1 MVFRE
6 RFVQRM
12 HDSYGHLGFPGL
24 LGAIGNRAWWP
35 SMRKDI
41 QEVAR
46 RCPACQVSQRS
57 QQNLERGKQ
66 FHMFGGDVQPF
77 ERWGIDLIGRLPTT
91 PNGNN
96 WIITAVDYATGW
108 PVARAVPEA
117 TDEAIA
123 IFLHEEIFV
132 HYGAM
137 AELMS
142 DNGPNLL
149 SKVVAHYVQLLKT
162 RHRVTTPHHPRTNG
176 RIERLNGILGAMLTK
191 MLMGKPTRLWD
202 EYLSQAI
209 LATRVRVHSV
219 SRVSPFELVYG
230 IKPRLPEDSTLT
242 EQVQQEDRVSRIHH
256 ARALANERL
265 LKHAVKRQVIRDE
278 LVKHHSFEKG
288 DWVLV
293 RNETPQKFQSKW
305 FGPYKV
311 LKSHPLG
318 TYAIQEPNG
327 RVVRNL
333 VNGARLIKAEIDKP
347 ERLWASTRMQ
357 AELKKAGL
365 ELVKPVEVRQILEA
379 VEPAIPPYSDLST
392 MTKAEWDRRERS
404 GEHSGK
410 VGEENV
416 VEKLEKRRRAKGR
429 RLNRQKNILTTAPPV
444 EESRTSMER
453 VQESTSDPEWEPQ
466 GDSPISNVD
475 EAAGRPGKPLTRRQ
489 PGRDAKQADFDGPF
503 AVVIPRRR
511 E

>member
-1 MVFRE
+1 
-6 RFVQRM
+6 
-12 HDSYGHLGFPGL
+12 
-24 LGAIGNRAWWP
+24 
-35 SMRKDI
+35 MRKDI
-41 QEVAR
+41 QEVAQ

-57 QQNLERGKQ
+57 QHGLEREKQ

-96 WIITAVDYATGW
+96 WIITAIDYATGW

-137 AELMS
+137 AELIS

-162 RHRVTTPHHPRTNG
+162 KHRVTTPHHPRTNG
-176 RIERLNGILGAMLTK
+176 RIERLNGTLGAMLTK

-202 EYLSQAI
+202 EYLSQAV

-230 IKPRLPEDSTLT
+230 IRPRLPEDSTLM
-242 EQVQQEDRVSRIHH
+242 ERVQEEDRVSRIHH

-265 LKHAVKRQVIRDE
+265 LKHAIKRQVIRDD
-278 LVKHHSFEKG
+278 LVRHHSFKKG
-288 DWVLV
+288 AWVLV

-333 VNGARLIKAEIDKP
+333 VNGARLIEAKIDKP

-365 ELVKPVEVRQILEA
+365 ELAKPVEVRQILEA

-392 MTKAEWDRRERS
+392 MTKAEWDRRECS

-429 RLNRQKNILTTAPPV
+429 RSNRQKNISTTAPPV
-444 EESRTSMER
+444 EEERTSMER

-466 GDSPISNVD
+466 GDSTISNAD
-475 EAAGRPGKPLTRRQ
+475 EAAGRSGKPPRRRQ

-503 AVVIPRRR
+503 AVVIPRRQ